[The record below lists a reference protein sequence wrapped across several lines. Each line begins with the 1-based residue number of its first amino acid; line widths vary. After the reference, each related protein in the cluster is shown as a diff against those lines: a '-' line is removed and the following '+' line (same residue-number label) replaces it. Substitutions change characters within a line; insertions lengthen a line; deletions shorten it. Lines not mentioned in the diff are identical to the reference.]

1 MWIDM
6 LWNTIRRT
14 LLRAVKAQPE
24 FNAEDIL
31 SYRLAKGAIA
41 QAVSRWPLTV
51 KARVCAREVHVE
63 FMVDKVA
70 LGQGFLR
77 VLP

>member
-1 MWIDM
+1 M
-6 LWNTIRRT
+6 LWNTIQRT
-14 LLRAVKAQPE
+14 LLCAVKAQPE

-51 KARVCAREVHVE
+51 EARVCARAVHLG

-70 LGQGFLR
+70 LGRGFPR